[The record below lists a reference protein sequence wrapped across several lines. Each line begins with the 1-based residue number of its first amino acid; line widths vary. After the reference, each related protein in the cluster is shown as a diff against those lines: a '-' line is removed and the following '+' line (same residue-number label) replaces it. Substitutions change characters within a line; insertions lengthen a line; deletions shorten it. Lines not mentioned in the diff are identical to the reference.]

1 MSLEGIN
8 KGLMIDMIT
17 YYLVREQQTEEAK
30 ALFFLPHFNYP
41 FLWFGIQTVEKI
53 SNREVPTS
61 FKVMGCS
68 HSPKEQRA
76 QQHKMYGSVHLGR
89 QQYDMIGSFDWAERI
104 SEAQFETYYEMAGL
118 PLLELDSTEH
128 L

>member
-1 MSLEGIN
+1 
-8 KGLMIDMIT
+8 MIDMIT
-17 YYLVREQQTEEAK
+17 YYLVRDQKTEEAK
-30 ALFFLPHFNYP
+30 AIFFLSHFDHP

-68 HSPKEQRA
+68 HSAKEQRA
-76 QQHKMYGSVHLGR
+76 QQHKMYGFVHLSEH
-89 QQYDMIGSFDWAERI
+89 QYDMIGSFDWAERI
-104 SEAQFETYYEMAGL
+104 SEAQFETYHEMAGL